1 MTVLLNDIKL
11 VEDEVVK
18 KLKNYPLLK
27 VKVEN
32 VQEQESKGL
41 NPFASYRD
49 RAKFEEEELTVT
61 QLERAFKIL
70 NSIQLKVIQQKYIYN
85 PENISDATIYTNLL
99 LKKQVY
105 YSIRKTAINK
115 MAEALGII

>member
-1 MTVLLNDIKL
+1 MTVLLSDTKL
-11 VEDEVVK
+11 AEDEVVK

-32 VQEQESKGL
+32 VREQESKGL

-49 RAKFEEEELTVT
+49 KVKFEEEELTVT
-61 QLERAFKIL
+61 QLERAFEIL
-70 NSIQLKVIQQKYIYN
+70 NSTQLKVIQQKYIYN
-85 PENISDATIYTNLL
+85 PENISDATIYTTLL